1 MTRMHATVPFS
12 KPSKTPA
19 RRPARLRR
27 DGPSADRHTAESGT
41 AGGLLSHSS
50 TALIG
55 RCIASHEGAASA
67 GRYPIRFRRDNGPAR
82 TSRLLALSSVE
93 PLPGDRVLLVE
104 PANLTEPVIVG
115 ILGRDD
121 RAERGSERLLKL
133 RADEP
138 VAVTDCQGHRLLEIR
153 SGEAGP
159 VVRLLEAGAAVE
171 MPGALR
177 LSADAISLEARS
189 GDVCIESESDVVV
202 RGTTIRLN

>member
-12 KPSKTPA
+12 KPSKSSA
-19 RRPARLRR
+19 RPTARLRR
-27 DGPSADRHTAESGT
+27 DGPPADRHATESGT
-41 AGGLLSHSS
+41 AGELLSSSS

-55 RCIASHEGAASA
+55 RCIASHEGAAPE
-67 GRYPIRFRRDNGPAR
+67 GRYPIRFRRANGPAR
-82 TSRLLALSSVE
+82 TGRLLALSSVE
-93 PLPGDRVLLVE
+93 PLPGDRVLLIE
-104 PANLTEPVIVG
+104 PANLAEPVIVG
-115 ILGRDD
+115 ILGRGD
-121 RAERGSERLLKL
+121 RAERGGERSLRL

-138 VAVTDCQGHRLLEIR
+138 LAVTDCQGHRLLEIR

-159 VVRLLEAGAAVE
+159 VVRLLEADVAVE

-177 LSADAISLEARS
+177 LSAEAISLEARS